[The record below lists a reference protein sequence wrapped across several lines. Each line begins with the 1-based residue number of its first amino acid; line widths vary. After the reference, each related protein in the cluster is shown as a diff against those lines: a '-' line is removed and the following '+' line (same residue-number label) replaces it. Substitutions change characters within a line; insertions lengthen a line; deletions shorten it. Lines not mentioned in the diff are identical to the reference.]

1 MTSDSPTTLADPDVV
16 IVGAGLAGLCC
27 ARRLTQTRT
36 PFLLLEASDAVG
48 GRVRTD
54 LVDGFLLDRGFQIL
68 LTAYP
73 EARRVLDYGPLKL
86 KPFYRGALVRY
97 AGQFHRLAD
106 PRRHP
111 LTALHSLVGPIGT
124 IRDKLRLI
132 DLLRRVLSGSI
143 ADQWQTPERLTLDFL
158 RQDCGFSETMIER
171 FFRPFFGGVFLES
184 SLHTSSRM
192 FRFVLR
198 MFAMGKAVV
207 PASGMGA
214 IPEQIAARL
223 PADTVRLN
231 TVVERVEPGRVVL
244 TTGEEIHCRA
254 VVVATEEP
262 VAARLLGESVVP
274 APPANGVTCVY
285 FAAADAPVAEP
296 VLLLDG
302 DGGGPVN
309 NLVVMSNAAP
319 SYAPPGQALISAS
332 VLGLPAC
339 SDAELVQRVQQQLAE
354 WFGSAVQSWRHLRT
368 YRIAHALPARPA
380 GMLVQPQRPVR
391 LSPGLYVCG
400 DHRDN
405 PSIDGAMTSGF
416 RTAQAVLADLDAR
429 LI

>member
-1 MTSDSPTTLADPDVV
+1 MTSPATAIAEPDVV
-16 IVGAGLAGLCC
+16 VVGAGLAGLCC

-54 LVDGFLLDRGFQIL
+54 LVDGFLLDRGFQIF
-68 LTAYP
+68 LTSYP

-86 KPFYRGALVRY
+86 KPFYRGAWVRY
-97 AGQFHRLAD
+97 AGRFHRLAD
-106 PRRHP
+106 PRKHP
-111 LTALHSLVGPIGT
+111 LTALRSLASPIGT
-124 IRDKLRLI
+124 VRDKLRLV

-143 ADQWQTPERLTLDFL
+143 ADQWQSRERLTLDFL
-158 RQDCGFSETMIER
+158 RLDCGFSDAMIER

-198 MFAMGKAVV
+198 MFALGQAVV

-223 PADTVRLN
+223 PADSLRLN
-231 TVVERVEPGRVVL
+231 TPVERVEPGRVYL
-244 TTGEEIHCRA
+244 TTGETIACRA

-285 FAAADAPVAEP
+285 FAANASPVAEP

-302 DGGGPVN
+302 EGRGPVN

-332 VLGLPAC
+332 ILGLPPC
-339 SDAELVQRVQQQLAE
+339 SDAELVQRIQAQLTE
-354 WFGSAVQSWRHLRT
+354 WFGSTVQSWRHLRT

-380 GMLVQPQRPVR
+380 GTLVQPQRPVR
-391 LSPGLYVCG
+391 ITPGLYVCG

-416 RTAQAVLADLDAR
+416 RAAQALLADMDAR